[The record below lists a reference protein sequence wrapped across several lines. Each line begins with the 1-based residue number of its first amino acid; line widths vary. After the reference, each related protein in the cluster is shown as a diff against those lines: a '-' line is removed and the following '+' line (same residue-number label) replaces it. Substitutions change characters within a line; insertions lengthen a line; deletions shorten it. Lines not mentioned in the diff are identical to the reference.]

1 MFPILN
7 IGPLAIQAPGLII
20 LVGIYL
26 SMLVV
31 EKQSRNFKINPN
43 DLTNLIFIY
52 LAASLIIA
60 RIAYFS
66 KFPSLLADNPLSLFS
81 LNPNLFDF
89 GSGLVLSILVIY
101 IFIQKKK
108 INLAELLDAMSFPL
122 LVFLI
127 FFFLAQLSAG
137 NLFGKPSNLP
147 WSVYLWGTTRH
158 PLQIYYM
165 VGTSLILLNTFKE
178 FKSRTIPGFLFLRSI
193 TLISFLTVIL
203 DFFNGNPQNTIGSIN
218 LIQIIAWII
227 LFVSVIVYFL
237 IQKKMNFNQANVAD
251 L

>member
-7 IGPLAIQAPGLII
+7 LGPLAIQAPGLII

-31 EKQSRNFKINPN
+31 EKQSKYFKINSN
-43 DLTNLIFIY
+43 NLTNLIFIY

-66 KFPSLLADNPLSLFS
+66 KFPTLLADNPLSLFS

-108 INLAELLDAMSFPL
+108 INLAELLDALIFPL

-127 FFFLAQLSAG
+127 FFFLAQLSSG
-137 NLFGKPSNLP
+137 NLFGKPSNFP

-158 PLQIYYM
+158 PLQIYYILGVLM
-165 VGTSLILLNTFKE
+165 ILLITFKE
-178 FKSRTIPGFLFLRSI
+178 IRSRTIPGFLFLRSI
-193 TLISFLTVIL
+193 TLLSFLAVFL
-203 DFFNGNPQNTIGSIN
+203 DFFNGNPQNTIGNIN
-218 LIQIIAWII
+218 LIQIIAWIV
-227 LFVSVIVYFL
+227 LLVSVIVNLL
-237 IQKKMNFNQANVAD
+237 IQKKVDSNQANVAD
-251 L
+251 

>member
-7 IGPLAIQAPGLII
+7 IGPVAIQAPGLII

-26 SMLVV
+26 FILVV
-31 EKQSRNFKINPN
+31 EKQSRYFKINSN
-43 DLTNLIFIY
+43 DLSNLIFIY
-52 LAASLIIA
+52 LVASLIIA

-108 INLAELLDAMSFPL
+108 INLAELLDAMTLPL

-127 FFFLAQLSAG
+127 FFFLAQFSAG
-137 NLFGKPSNLP
+137 NLFGKPSDLP

-158 PLQIYYM
+158 PLQIYYLI
-165 VGTSLILLNTFKE
+165 GILLILLNTFKE
-178 FKSRTIPGFLFLRSI
+178 FKSRSIPGLLFLRSI
-193 TLISFLTVIL
+193 TLLSFLTVFL
-203 DFFNGNPQNTIGSIN
+203 DFFNGNQQNTLGNIN
-218 LIQIIAWII
+218 LIQIFAWII
-227 LFVSVIVYFL
+227 LFVSVIVYYL
-237 IQKKMNFNQANVAD
+237 IQKKINFNQTNVGD